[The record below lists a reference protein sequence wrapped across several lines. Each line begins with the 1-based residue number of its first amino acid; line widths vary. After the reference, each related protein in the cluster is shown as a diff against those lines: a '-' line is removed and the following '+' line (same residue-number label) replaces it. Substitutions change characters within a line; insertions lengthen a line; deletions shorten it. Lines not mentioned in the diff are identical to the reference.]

1 MNCIRSLDVD
11 INKFSLQAEE
21 EGDMS
26 LLVKAN
32 SFRKTKEI
40 KLVNVEALETAVAKL
55 EDDLRNV
62 DK

>member
-1 MNCIRSLDVD
+1 M
-11 INKFSLQAEE
+11 
-21 EGDMS
+21 
-26 LLVKAN
+26 KAN

-55 EDDLRNV
+55 EDDLRNM

>member
-1 MNCIRSLDVD
+1 
-11 INKFSLQAEE
+11 
-21 EGDMS
+21 MS

-40 KLVNVEALETAVAKL
+40 KLVNVETLETAVAKL
-55 EDDLRNV
+55 EDDLRKL